1 MRRSVMAAVL
11 VLAGCTW
18 SNSLYQARSL
28 SGDAA
33 RAARGGRPS
42 EAEGLWNQ
50 AAVKAESALARAPHG
65 KRGAEARWLLGR
77 ALGRVHD
84 CERGRP
90 YLENSFADVPD
101 AKWTEALQLEL
112 ARCVELV
119 DTVRAATLFSAL
131 SQSRDAAT
139 RLEAR
144 ESAGRDLV
152 AIGRPEEALAL
163 LSGAESFAARL
174 DRAVALAML
183 GRSDSSFAEVRLLLE
198 SSDAP
203 AGWERLVEVLA
214 GTSTDAVDRL
224 IVLLAAKPGQL
235 GQDGNNWRLA
245 ALRGTRL
252 DDTVAFRRRLLQLLA
267 GKPGTALARGRLLAA
282 ERAVGRSASMAEL
295 VRLRDSLSQLP
306 VPEGDFLVARTWS
319 HLQFLLGRMTDDSGR
334 RVDGATQGDLLTFA
348 LAELARDSL
357 HAPRLSA
364 ALFAR
369 VEAGWPASPYVPKS
383 MFARIWLQPDSA
395 DAIRSRV
402 ARYRSSPYLAYLS
415 GTDDS
420 AYRQLEDSLAKFV
433 RALAA
438 KAVKTNAADV
448 LR

>member
-1 MRRSVMAAVL
+1 MRRGAIAAAL
-11 VLAGCTW
+11 ILAGCTW

-28 SGDAA
+28 SGEAA

-50 AAVKAESALARAPHG
+50 AAVKAESALARTPHG

-84 CERGRP
+84 CDRGRP
-90 YLENSFADVPD
+90 HLENSLADAPA
-101 AKWTEALQLEL
+101 AKWSEALQLEL

-119 DTVRAATLFSAL
+119 DTVRAAALFSAL
-131 SQSRDAAT
+131 SQSRDPAT

-144 ESAGRDLV
+144 EGAGRDLL
-152 AIGRPEEALAL
+152 ATGKPEAALVL
-163 LSGAESFAARL
+163 LSGVESFAARL

-183 GRSDSSFAEVRLLLE
+183 GRSDSSFTEVRLLLE

-203 AGWERLVEVLA
+203 AGWERLIEVLA
-214 GTSTDAVDRL
+214 GSSPDAVDRL
-224 IVLLAAKPGQL
+224 IVLLVAKPTQL
-235 GQDGNNWRLA
+235 GQDVNNWRFA

-252 DDTVAFRRRLLQLLA
+252 DDTVTFRRRLLQLLS

-282 ERAVGRSASMAEL
+282 ERAAGRATSLAEL
-295 VRLRDSLSQLP
+295 ALLRDSLSHLAA
-306 VPEGDFLVARTWS
+306 PEGDFLVARGWT
-319 HLQFLLGRMTDDSGR
+319 HLLFLLGRTVDDSVWT
-334 RVDGATQGDLLTFA
+334 VDGSAQGDLLNFA

-357 HAPRLSA
+357 HAPRLAA

-369 VEAGWPASPYVPKS
+369 VERGWPASPYVPKS

-395 DAIRSRV
+395 DAVRARV
-402 ARYRSSPYLAYLS
+402 TTHQASPYLAYLR
-415 GTDDS
+415 GMDDS
-420 AYRQLEDSLAKFV
+420 MYRHLEDSLAKFV
-433 RALAA
+433 SALAA
-438 KAVKTNAADV
+438 KAAKSNAADV